1 MISIIDFSSTKRQAF
16 IHGFWKGLAAPLVL
30 FSACDLPPQAA
41 PVTFRPLER
50 RPSSGI
56 AGDWVRV
63 GQGLRTAA
71 ERARTAANG
80 E

>member
-1 MISIIDFSSTKRQAF
+1 MISIIDFSSSKRQAF
-16 IHGFWKGLAAPLVL
+16 IHGLWKGLAAPLVL
-30 FSACDLPPQAA
+30 FSTFDLPPQAA
-41 PVTFRPLER
+41 PVTYRPLER

-63 GQGLRTAA
+63 GRDLRTAA
-71 ERARTAANG
+71 DRERGKSSG